1 MKSVGPKYTLKYESQ
16 RLALTNSCSLALPT
30 IGCPNVTHDSPIR
43 CIDSISNGDSGR
55 DADDDVVDDVDDG
68 AASAAVEEGATDA
81 RRVDDEDTLV

>member
-43 CIDSISNGDSGR
+43 CIDSMSNGDSGR
-55 DADDDVVDDVDDG
+55 DADDDVDDVDDV

-81 RRVDDEDTLV
+81 RRVDEDTLV